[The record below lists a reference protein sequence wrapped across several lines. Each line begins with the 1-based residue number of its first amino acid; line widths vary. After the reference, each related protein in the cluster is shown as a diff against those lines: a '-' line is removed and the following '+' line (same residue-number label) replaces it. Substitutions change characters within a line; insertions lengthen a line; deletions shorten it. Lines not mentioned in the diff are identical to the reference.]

1 MKHILLNKAFEYRKR
16 KDINPPKDYAYNSIL
31 GAWFN
36 ITSKLPLILADD
48 FKAQATKKLDIETG
62 EDNKG
67 Q

>member
-1 MKHILLNKAFEYRKR
+1 MRHILLSRAFEYKKL
-16 KDINPPKDYAYNSIL
+16 KDINPPKDFIYDPVL

-36 ITSKLPLILADD
+36 QISKLPLIFAND
-48 FKAQATKKLDIETG
+48 FKAQASKKKDIETG

>member
-1 MKHILLNKAFEYRKR
+1 MKHILLNRAFKYRKR
-16 KDINPPKDYAYNSIL
+16 KDINPPKDYDYNSIL

-36 ITSKLPLILADD
+36 INSKSPLIFAED
-48 FKAQATKKLDIETG
+48 FKAQGTKKLDVETG